1 MTRAL
6 LLVLALAASACETAV
21 ARCAFTPCGGLLD
34 GRWTIKDHCP
44 SPQTTCPSAR
54 VDASKVTVDGS
65 VTFAAGAYTV
75 ALRQSG
81 TLVATVPL
89 ACYAG
94 ASDCAAVEA
103 ELRAAASQDRNS
115 PAASVSCSG
124 TSVCTCREGLRGDE
138 VTQSG
143 TYQVSDNR
151 VILTSATGEAAT
163 DEFCVADRTLRLRS
177 TSAAPPIPGA
187 TADVLVLQR

>member
-1 MTRAL
+1 MTRGL
-6 LLVLALAASACETAV
+6 LVVLALAASACGTAT
-21 ARCAFTPCGGLLD
+21 ARCAFTPCGGLLE

-44 SPQTTCPSAR
+44 SPQSTCPSAR
-54 VDASKVTVDGS
+54 LDASKVTVDGS
-65 VTFAAGAYTV
+65 VTFSAGAYAV
-75 ALRQSG
+75 SLRQSG

-89 ACYAG
+89 GCYAG

-124 TSVCTCREGLRGDE
+124 TSVCTCNEALRGDE
-138 VTQSG
+138 VTQAG
-143 TYQVSDNR
+143 TYQVSENR
-151 VILTSATGEAAT
+151 VILTSSSGEAAT
-163 DEFCVADRTLRLRS
+163 DEFCVSDRTLRLRS
-177 TSAAPPIPGA
+177 STAGPPLPGA